1 MKILSV
7 EQVALVAEGCSE
19 EDKPFQLSEV
29 DCNFERHIAEI
40 VVADTAVGSSV
51 LCLLVQ
57 AQSPMTATY
66 F

>member
-1 MKILSV
+1 M
-7 EQVALVAEGCSE
+7 AEGCSE

-29 DCNFERHIAEI
+29 DCNFERYIAEI

>member
-1 MKILSV
+1 
-7 EQVALVAEGCSE
+7 VAEGCSE

-29 DCNFERHIAEI
+29 DCNFERYIAEI